1 MSELKMVPAI
11 CTQCGAKLDVDS
23 SKDAA
28 ICPYCNT
35 PFIVEKA
42 ITKYNTEYHIEHAD
56 IHVESFGASVAN
68 TIKNYQN
75 NKHRERMMELEA
87 EAEKE
92 RRKNEPL
99 PLGHEI
105 VNIALTVF
113 ILAVIIIGWGFIFK
127 DIAAQRKK
135 EAELEKIVVE
145 IQTDLENEDYNA
157 ARMKANRLRF
167 IGGNKETVKKWDKV
181 REETL
186 ELIDELQ
193 YGKKGTQDDNLDA
206 EALNKGYDRGGVGKC
221 SVSLT

>member
-11 CTQCGAKLDVDS
+11 CTQCGAKLEVDN

-42 ITKYNTEYHIEHAD
+42 INKYNTEYHIEHAD

-87 EAEKE
+87 EAERE
-92 RRKNEPL
+92 RRRNEPTS
-99 PLGHEI
+99 LGEKI
-105 VNIALTVF
+105 G
-113 ILAVIIIGWGFIFK
+113 IIIGSAFVLVFIIVAWGLLFK
-127 DIAAQRKK
+127 NAAAQNKQ
-135 EAELEKIVVE
+135 EDEFEKLVKE
-145 IQTDLENEDYNA
+145 IQTDLENEDYDA
-157 ARMKANRLRF
+157 ARVKANR
-167 IGGNKETVKKWDKV
+167 IHSTSSNPNTVEKWDKV
-181 REETL
+181 REDTIK
-186 ELIDELQ
+186 LIDELQ
-193 YGKKGTQDDNLDA
+193 YGKKGTQEDNLDA
-206 EALNKGYDRGGVGKC
+206 GALNKGYDRWGVGKC